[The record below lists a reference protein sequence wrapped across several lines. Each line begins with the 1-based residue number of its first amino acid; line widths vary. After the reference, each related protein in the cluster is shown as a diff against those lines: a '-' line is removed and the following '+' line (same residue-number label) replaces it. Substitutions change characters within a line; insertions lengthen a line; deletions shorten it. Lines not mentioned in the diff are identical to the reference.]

1 MPEGLFI
8 IRAVVGG
15 LLFAHGTQKLF
26 GWYGGYG
33 LDGTGGFFESVGHR
47 PGRTMA
53 MIAGISEAGGG
64 LLLVT
69 GLFTPV
75 GSAMIIGTMI
85 VAAYSVHKDNGVWAT
100 NGGYE
105 LPLVNAVVAAGL
117 AFTGAGPLSL
127 DSAFDVPWNRGWGVG
142 LLTVCVAGLAAG
154 AVLARRHQQLSGAA
168 PSDADAYPSAGVEV
182 ATDPEKAEQADKTG
196 RIKS

>member
-1 MPEGLFI
+1 MGFGLLVL
-8 IRAVVGG
+8 RLVVGA
-15 LLFAHGTQKLF
+15 LLIGHGTQKLF

-33 LDGTGGFFESVGHR
+33 LEGTGGFFESVGHR

-53 MIAGISEAGGG
+53 MIAGLSEAGGG
-64 LLLVT
+64 LLLVM
-69 GLFTPV
+69 GLLTPV

-85 VAAYSVHKDNGVWAT
+85 VAAYSVHKDNGLWAT

-105 LPLVNAVVAAGL
+105 LPLINATVAAGL
-117 AFTGAGPLSL
+117 AFTGAGTWSL

-154 AVLARRHQQLSGAA
+154 GVLARRNKVVAGDTA
-168 PSDADAYPSAGVEV
+168 SDTDAYPTPDVAADPATAQSA
-182 ATDPEKAEQADKTG
+182 DQADRVT
-196 RIKS
+196 S